1 MKRTELMQLL
11 TVAALWGSSYLF
23 MRLGAGEFGAF
34 ALAGVRALGACLLM
48 LPLLALREGF
58 GDWRRYGKH
67 IAVLGLT
74 NSTLPF
80 VLFSYAALSIGAGLS
95 ALLNATTPLFAAAVG
110 WFWLRTRL
118 SLAQWLGLGVGF
130 AGVAALVLHKSGF
143 AAGSG
148 QTGAAI
154 AACLGATFCYG
165 FSANYSK
172 RYLSQAAPLA
182 VATGGNLV
190 SALLLAAPALWLWP
204 QTMPSAKA
212 WLAVAALVVGATS
225 IAYVLYYRLVA
236 AIGAARTVTV
246 AYLIPL
252 FGVFWAWLFLGE
264 AFSAGMALGCAII
277 LLGVALTT
285 GLLRLPQRGATAP
298 APG

>member
-1 MKRTELMQLL
+1 MKRTELLQLL

-34 ALAGVRALGACLLM
+34 ALAGVRAVGACLLM

-58 GDWRRYGKH
+58 GDWRRHGKH

-80 VLFSYAALSIGAGLS
+80 VLFSFAALSIGAGLS

-118 SLAQWLGLGVGF
+118 SLTQWLGMGVGF

-148 QTGAAI
+148 QVGWAV

-172 RYLSQAAPLA
+172 RYLADAAPLA
-182 VATGGNLV
+182 VATGGNVV

-204 QTMPSAKA
+204 QTAPSAKA
-212 WLAVAALVVGATS
+212 WLAVLALVVGATS

-264 AFSAGMALGCAII
+264 AFTGGMALGCAVI

-285 GLLRLPQRGATAP
+285 GLLRLPQRAATA
-298 APG
+298 AAAA